1 MSDAQRKVVMEA
13 QIEAT
18 AEAVR
23 DIALRISRIDE
34 MLRGNGRKGLAT
46 EHAVLQERVATLEMF
61 AKDLRYLR
69 QWATVGILAL
79 LGSVSWATIEWV
91 MRMKG

>member
-1 MSDAQRKVVMEA
+1 MSDEQRRAVMEA

-18 AEAVR
+18 AETVR
-23 DIALRISRIDE
+23 DIALRVSRIDE

-46 EHAVLQERVATLEMF
+46 EHEVLKERVTTLEMF

-91 MRMKG
+91 MRMKV

>member
-1 MSDAQRKVVMEA
+1 MSDEQRRAVMEA

-18 AEAVR
+18 AETVR
-23 DIALRISRIDE
+23 DIALRVSRKDE
-34 MLRGNGRKGLAT
+34 MLRGNGRKGRAT
-46 EHAVLQERVATLEMF
+46 EHEVLKERVTTLEMF

-91 MRMKG
+91 MRMKV